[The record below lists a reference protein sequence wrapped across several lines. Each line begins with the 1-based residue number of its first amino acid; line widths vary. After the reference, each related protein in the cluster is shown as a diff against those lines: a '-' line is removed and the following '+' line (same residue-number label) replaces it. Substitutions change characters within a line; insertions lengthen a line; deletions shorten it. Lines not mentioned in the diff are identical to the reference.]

1 VEKIEPAK
9 VRVFMLKN
17 IPLQLQKKVHCPG
30 GLPRGAIVPDVSSS
44 AASLYFMW
52 GFIVRIILRY
62 RLAILS
68 GIVVLTG
75 LMAWQAG
82 KVKLSYELAQMLPSH
97 DEAFQDYQ
105 RFREMFGEDGNTVFI
120 GLEDPRIYSLDEFRQ
135 WYAFTETLAWIPG
148 VTGVVNLTRLPI
160 PVRNDSLGRLEFRNL
175 FREIPESQ
183 QILDSLIATAF
194 AQPFYEK
201 LLFNPETGALL
212 TAVSLDREILNTQER
227 LDLVKSLQEAGMRFS
242 DKSGIRLYYSG
253 LPFIRTQTMKK
264 VDAELKQ
271 FVLLAMLVA
280 SLALF
285 FFFRSF
291 KAVFFPMIIVV
302 ISVVWALGT
311 ISLLG
316 YEITILKG
324 IIPPLIIIIGVENCI
339 FLLNKYHHEYRAHG
353 NKVKSLVRV
362 VQRVGNATLL
372 TNATTAVGFA
382 TFIITGNRILVEFG
396 IVAALNILSVFFL
409 TLTLIPIFYSYLDPP
424 KYRHI
429 KHLNNNR
436 MRSMVRV
443 VIRVVSYHRARVY
456 GVALVFLLA
465 GLVGMTRLHTS
476 GSVVDDIPHRDP
488 LYEDLLFFER
498 NISGIMP
505 FEVMI
510 ETGRPNGVMRPATLE
525 SISQLQDA
533 MAGYP
538 ELSRP
543 ISVAEAMKLVRQA
556 FYRGDPAMYDLP
568 HRHDR
573 TFIQAYL
580 PRNPGEDDSLL
591 QSLVDSNMQSTRIS
605 VQMANIGTRDIR
617 RIQEDLRPRIDS
629 LFDPDSYRVTITG
642 TSVVF
647 MKGTEY
653 LVRNLLTSL
662 LFAIAII
669 SLLMALLFSRA
680 RMVVISL
687 IPNLF
692 PQVLTAA
699 MMGYLG
705 IPIKPSTII
714 IFSIALGISVD
725 NSIHFLAKFR
735 QELKLQQ
742 YNIKHAVISALNESG
757 VSMVYTY
764 VVLFFGF
771 IIFTFSSFGGTQA
784 LGYLIAF
791 TLSIALLS
799 NLFLLPSILLS
810 LHKRISG
817 NRLEK
822 SILGNGA
829 NDKNQR

>member
-1 VEKIEPAK
+1 
-9 VRVFMLKN
+9 M
-17 IPLQLQKKVHCPG
+17 
-30 GLPRGAIVPDVSSS
+30 
-44 AASLYFMW
+44 
-52 GFIVRIILRY
+52 RIILRY
-62 RLAILS
+62 RLAILL
-68 GIVVLTG
+68 GIGGLTG

-97 DEAFQDYQ
+97 DEVFQDYE
-105 RFREMFGEDGNTVFI
+105 RFRDMFGEDGNTVFI
-120 GLEDPRIYSLDEFRQ
+120 GLEDPRIFSLERFRQ
-135 WYAFTETLAWIPG
+135 WHALTENLAAIPG

-160 PVRNDSLGRLEFRNL
+160 PERNDSLRKLEFRSL
-175 FREIPESQ
+175 FTEMPESQ
-183 QILDSLIATAF
+183 QVLDSLVELAF
-194 AQPFYEK
+194 TQRFFEK

-212 TAVSLDREILNTQER
+212 TAVSLDREILNTPER
-227 LDLVKSLQEAGMRFS
+227 IDLIKSLQMAGRAFTKES
-242 DKSGIRLYYSG
+242 DIKLYYSG
-253 LPFIRTQTMKK
+253 LPYIRTQTMKK

-302 ISVVWALGT
+302 ISVIWALGT

-339 FLLNKYHHEYRAHG
+339 FLLNKYHHEYRSHG

-396 IVAALNILSVFFL
+396 IVAALNILSVFLL
-409 TLTLIPIFYSYLDPP
+409 TLTLIPVFYSYLDPP
-424 KYRHI
+424 KTRHI
-429 KHLNNNR
+429 KHLNSDR
-436 MRSMVRV
+436 MRGMIGF
-443 VIRVVSYHRARVY
+443 VIRVVSMHRARVY
-456 GVALVFLLA
+456 ALSLFFLVVGLA
-465 GLVGMTRLHTS
+465 GMTRLHTS

-505 FEVMI
+505 FEIMI
-510 ETGRPNGVMRPATLE
+510 ETDRPNGVMRPATLE
-525 SISQLQDA
+525 SINRLQTEL
-533 MAGYP
+533 AGHP

-580 PRNPGEDDSLL
+580 PRNPGEEESLL
-591 QSLVDSNMQSTRIS
+591 QSLVDSSMQTTRIS

-629 LFDPDSYRVTITG
+629 IFDPESHRVTITG

-662 LFAIAII
+662 LFAIAVI
-669 SLLMALLFSRA
+669 SVLMALLFSRA
-680 RMVVISL
+680 RMVAISL

-692 PQVLTAA
+692 PQILTAA

-735 QELKLQQ
+735 QELRLRQ
-742 YNIKHAVISALNESG
+742 YNIKHAVLSALKESG
-757 VSMVYTY
+757 ISMFYTY

-791 TLSIALLS
+791 TLSVALLS

-810 LHKRISG
+810 LHKRVAG

-822 SILGNGA
+822 SLLGSTVSDA
-829 NDKNQR
+829 DNDKSGLKQGRFRD

>member
-1 VEKIEPAK
+1 
-9 VRVFMLKN
+9 
-17 IPLQLQKKVHCPG
+17 
-30 GLPRGAIVPDVSSS
+30 
-44 AASLYFMW
+44 MW
-52 GFIVRIILRY
+52 EVIVRIILRY
-62 RLAILS
+62 RLPILL
-68 GIVVLTG
+68 VVAVLTG
-75 LMAWQAG
+75 VMGWQAG

-97 DEAFQDYQ
+97 DEAFQDYE
-105 RFREMFGEDGNTVFI
+105 RFREIFGEDGNTVFI
-120 GLEDPRIYSLDEFRQ
+120 GLEDERIFKLEGFTKWHEFT
-135 WYAFTETLAWIPG
+135 ADIEAIPG

-160 PVRNDSLGRLEFRNL
+160 PQRNDSLRRLEFHPL
-175 FREIPESQ
+175 FDGIPDSQ
-183 QILDSLIATAF
+183 QSLDSLFEKAF
-194 AQPFYEK
+194 SQPFYDK
-201 LLFNPETGALL
+201 LLYNTETGALL
-212 TAVSLDREILNTQER
+212 TAVSLDREILNTPER
-227 LDLVKSLQEAGMRFS
+227 LDLIGALQKAGNAFTE
-242 DKSGIRLYYSG
+242 DSGVRLYFSG
-253 LPFIRTQTMKK
+253 LPYIRTQTMKK
-264 VDAELKQ
+264 VDAELKL

-302 ISVVWALGT
+302 ISVIWALGT

-339 FLLNKYHHEYRAHG
+339 FLLNKYHHEYRSHG

-396 IVAALNILSVFFL
+396 IVAALNILSVFLL

-429 KHLNNNR
+429 KHLNNNS
-436 MRSMVRV
+436 MRGMVKAV
-443 VIRVVSYHRARVY
+443 VKVVSFHRARVY
-456 GVALVFLLA
+456 GVAIVFLVA
-465 GLVGMTRLHTS
+465 GLFGMTRLHTS

-488 LYEDLLFFER
+488 VYEDLLFFER

-510 ETGRPNGVMRPATLE
+510 ETGRPNGVLRPATLE
-525 SISQLQDA
+525 AISQLQEK
-533 MAGYP
+533 MATYP

-543 ISVAEAMKLVRQA
+543 LSVAEAMKMVRQA
-556 FYRGDPAMYDLP
+556 FYRGDPTMYDLP
-568 HRHDR
+568 NRHDR
-573 TFIQAYL
+573 TFIQSYL
-580 PRNPGEDDSLL
+580 PRNMGEDDSLL
-591 QSLVDSNMQSTRIS
+591 RSLVDSSMQTTRIS

-617 RIQEDLRPRIDS
+617 RIQEDLRPGIDS
-629 LFDPDSYRVTITG
+629 LFDPETHTVTITG

-647 MKGTEY
+647 LKGTDY
-653 LVRNLLTSL
+653 LVKNLLTSL

-669 SLLMALLFSRA
+669 SVLMALLFNRA
-680 RMVVISL
+680 RMVIISL
-687 IPNLF
+687 VPNLF
-692 PQVLTAA
+692 PQILTAA

-735 QELKLQQ
+735 QELRLKQ
-742 YNIKHAVISALNESG
+742 YNIKHAVLSALNESG
-757 VSMVYTY
+757 VSMIYTY

-771 IIFTFSSFGGTQA
+771 SIFTFSSFGGTQA

-791 TLSIALLS
+791 TLSVALLS

-817 NRLEK
+817 DRLEK
-822 SILGNGA
+822 SFGIFA
-829 NDKNQR
+829 IKQ